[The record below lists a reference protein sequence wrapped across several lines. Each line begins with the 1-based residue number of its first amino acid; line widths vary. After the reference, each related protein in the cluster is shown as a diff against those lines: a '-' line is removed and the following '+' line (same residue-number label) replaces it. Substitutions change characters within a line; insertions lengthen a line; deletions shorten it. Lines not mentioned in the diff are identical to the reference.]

1 MAGRGVRLAV
11 AAALLLTVLAA
22 PAMGQ
27 DGGSAIVFHV
37 DGVRD
42 DAGHVRVDVCTQESF
57 LKKGCPY
64 FGSAPAVKGI
74 TTVRVE
80 GVPPGEYAAQVYHDR
95 NDDHRVD
102 RSRPLGIPLE
112 EVGFTNDAAV
122 GLRGPKWAKAKVMH
136 DSAEQ
141 ELSVTLRKY
150 L

>member
-1 MAGRGVRLAV
+1 MDHRGARLAMG
-11 AAALLLTVLAA
+11 AALLATALAA
-22 PAMGQ
+22 PALAQ
-27 DGGSAIVFHV
+27 DGGSAMVFHV

-42 DAGHVRVDVCTQESF
+42 DAGHVRVDVCTQETF
-57 LKKGCPY
+57 LERGCPY
-64 FGSAPAVKGI
+64 VGSAPAVKGM

-80 GVPPGEYAAQVYHDR
+80 GVPPGDYAAQVYHDR
-95 NDDHRVD
+95 NDDHRLD

-122 GLRGPKWAKAKVMH
+122 GLQGPKWAKAKVAH
-136 DSAEQ
+136 DSADQ